1 VATCFALLA
10 LRRSGGERPALFQ
23 LRGGLIITGAALVLC
38 IWLLASSRGRELRD
52 IGIAAV
58 IGLLFYLIYSKR
70 NTMKTSM
77 ETKPNPRRNF
87 LGSIAASIMISRS
100 SSDGTE
106 RSEGG
111 AMSPQDAPTKLG
123 LQDFQ
128 PKSMLVVPEHPTLRA
143 RYPVIDVHTHI
154 SSVFGQGYTTDPNA
168 TVPDSALK
176 QLDQIVSWMD
186 QLNIKTL
193 NNLTGGYGETLKRN
207 VSNLQGRYKGR
218 FLNCVVP
225 AYERLREANYPAW
238 QAEELQRARDAGAIG
253 LKITKT
259 LGVYLRENGKDG
271 SLVKIDDPRFDPM
284 WEAAGKLKMPVF
296 IHTADPDAFFT
307 PIDRFNERWEELSNH
322 PDWSFYGKDYP
333 PKADLLSARNRVI
346 ERHPRT
352 TFVGLH
358 VANHPENLDEVAN
371 WLNRYP
377 NLQVEIGARLGEL
390 GRQPRRARKFFE
402 DYQDRIMFG
411 TDATPNG
418 NEVPQQDLKPAMFQ
432 AYFRFLETLDE
443 HFDYAPSPVPPQ
455 GRWKIYGIGLP
466 DQILKKVYSNN
477 AARLL
482 GLPTI

>member
-1 VATCFALLA
+1 
-10 LRRSGGERPALFQ
+10 
-23 LRGGLIITGAALVLC
+23 
-38 IWLLASSRGRELRD
+38 
-52 IGIAAV
+52 
-58 IGLLFYLIYSKR
+58 
-70 NTMKTSM
+70 MKNSIKS
-77 ETKPNPRRNF
+77 KPNSRRRF
-87 LGSIAASIMISRS
+87 LGSVAASVLISRS
-100 SSDGTE
+100 SSGPVEPVD
-106 RSEGG
+106 GG
-111 AMSPQDAPTKLG
+111 AMETQDPPANLA
-123 LQDFQ
+123 LEDFQ

-143 RYPVIDVHTHI
+143 RYSVIDVHTHI
-154 SSVFGQGYTTDPNA
+154 SGVFGRQRATDPSA
-168 TVPDSALK
+168 TVADSAFK

-207 VSNLQGRYKGR
+207 VSDLQGRHKGR

-225 AYERLREANYPAW
+225 DYGRLREPNYPAW
-238 QAEELQRARDAGAIG
+238 QAEELQRAKDAGAIG
-253 LKITKT
+253 LKISKT
-259 LGVYLRENGKDG
+259 LGLYLRENGKDG
-271 SLVKIDDPRFDPM
+271 PLVKIDDPRFDPM
-284 WEAAGKLKMPVF
+284 WEAAGKLNLPVF

-307 PIDRFNERWEELSNH
+307 PTDRFNERWEELRNH
-322 PDWSFYGKDYP
+322 PDWSFYGKDFP

-346 ERHPRT
+346 ERHART

-358 VANHPENLDEVAN
+358 VANHPENLDEVSS
-371 WLNRYP
+371 WLERYP
-377 NLQVEIGARLGEL
+377 NLRVEIGARLGEL

-418 NEVPQQDLKPAMFQ
+418 KEVPQQDLKPAMFQ

-443 HFDYAPSPVPPQ
+443 YFDYAPSPTPPQ

-466 DQILKKVYSNN
+466 DQILKKVYHNN

>member
-1 VATCFALLA
+1 V
-10 LRRSGGERPALFQ
+10 
-23 LRGGLIITGAALVLC
+23 
-38 IWLLASSRGRELRD
+38 
-52 IGIAAV
+52 
-58 IGLLFYLIYSKR
+58 K
-70 NTMKTSM
+70 NTMES
-77 ETKPNPRRNF
+77 KPNPRRHF
-87 LGSIAASIMISRS
+87 LGSVAASILISRS
-100 SSDGTE
+100 SSGPVELVEDGATVI
-106 RSEGG
+106 
-111 AMSPQDAPTKLG
+111 QDPPTKLA
-123 LQDFQ
+123 LEDFQ

-154 SSVFGQGYTTDPNA
+154 SRVFGRQRATDPSA
-168 TVPDSALK
+168 TVAESAFK

-207 VSNLQGRYKGR
+207 VSDLQGRYKGR

-225 AYERLREANYPAW
+225 AYEKLREPNYPAW
-238 QAEELQRARDAGAIG
+238 QAEELRRAKDAGADG
-253 LKITKT
+253 LKISKT
-259 LGVYLRENGKDG
+259 LGLYLRENGKDG
-271 SLVKIDDPRFDPM
+271 PLVKIDDPRFDPM
-284 WEAAGKLKMPVF
+284 WEAAGKLNLPVF

-307 PIDRFNERWEELSNH
+307 PTDRFNERWEELRNH
-322 PDWSFYGKDYP
+322 PDWSFYGKDFP
-333 PKADLLSARNRVI
+333 PKAELLISRNRVI
-346 ERHPRT
+346 ERHART

-358 VANHPENLDEVAN
+358 VANHPENLDEVSS
-371 WLNRYP
+371 WLDRYP
-377 NLQVEIGARLGEL
+377 NLRVEIGARLGEL

-443 HFDYAPSPVPPQ
+443 HFDYAPSPTPPQ

-466 DQILKKVYSNN
+466 DQILKKVYHNN